1 MNTGRHCNIDLTAP
15 RDEQIDKRADI
26 QTDTHTNEQPD
37 KGIDIPTDKV
47 IDRQAVRDPKRRTVR
62 Q

>member
-15 RDEQIDKRADI
+15 RYEQTDKRADMKK
-26 QTDTHTNEQPD
+26 DTHTNEQPD
-37 KGIDIPTDKV
+37 KGIPTDKV
-47 IDRQAVRDPKRRTVR
+47 TDRQAVRDPKRRTVR